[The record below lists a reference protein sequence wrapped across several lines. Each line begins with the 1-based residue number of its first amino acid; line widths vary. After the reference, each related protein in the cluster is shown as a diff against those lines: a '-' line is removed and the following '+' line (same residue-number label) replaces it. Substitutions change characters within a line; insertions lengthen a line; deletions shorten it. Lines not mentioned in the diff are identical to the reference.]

1 MMNNTNPGIFCPAC
15 KMKNDVGANMCI
27 YCNTPLKGQISQ
39 KTVMLR
45 SLREAT
51 GILPDSYS
59 DILDAPVP
67 ATEPFMDFEIPA
79 KGVILINLENG
90 QLITKQDQEAF
101 ILGRVSAEIKTPEP
115 LVDLT
120 RFGALELG
128 ISRIHAMIRQT
139 NEGYQIIDLESSN
152 GTWLENQR
160 LVPQKPYVVDSG
172 DRIRTGRLNMLVFY
186 SKSSKS

>member
-1 MMNNTNPGIFCPAC
+1 MNNTKPGIFCPAC
-15 KMKNDVGANMCI
+15 KMKNDVGANVCI

-51 GILPDSYS
+51 GTLPDSYS
-59 DILDAPVP
+59 DILGAPVP
-67 ATEPFMDFEIPA
+67 ATEPYMDFEIPT
-79 KGVILINLENG
+79 KGIILINLENG
-90 QLITKQDQEAF
+90 QLITKQEEEAF
-101 ILGRVSAEIKTPEP
+101 ILGRASTEIKAPET

-120 RFGALELG
+120 QFSALELG
-128 ISRIHAMIRQT
+128 ISRVHAMIRRT
-139 NEGYQIIDLESSN
+139 KDGYQIIDLESSN

-160 LVPQKPYVVDSG
+160 LVPKKPYALDSG

-186 SKSSKS
+186 SKSSTS

>member
-1 MMNNTNPGIFCPAC
+1 MNNTKPGIFCPAC
-15 KMKNDVGANMCI
+15 KMKNDVGANVCI

-51 GILPDSYS
+51 GTLPDSYS
-59 DILDAPVP
+59 AILGAPVP
-67 ATEPFMDFEIPA
+67 AIEPYMDFEIPT

-90 QLITKQDQEAF
+90 NLITKQEEEAF
-101 ILGRVSAEIKTPEP
+101 ILGRVSTEIKTPEP

-120 RFGALELG
+120 QFGALELG
-128 ISRIHAMIRQT
+128 ISRVHAMIRRT
-139 NEGYQIIDLESSN
+139 KEGYQIIDLESSN

-160 LVPQKPYVVDSG
+160 LVPQKPYALDSG

-186 SKSSKS
+186 SKSSTP